1 MSSPS
6 HKADLTRGPDEAD
19 ISARLNWLRAGVLG
33 ANDGIVSIA
42 ALLVGVAAATTNI
55 STILTAAIAGVAAG
69 ALSMAVGE
77 YVSVSSQ
84 RDAEEAQ
91 LARERTWHTA
101 RPEWEL
107 EQLVRLNIETGM
119 SEETARK
126 ASVEQT
132 AKDPIGIHA
141 RMHLSVD
148 PESLTSPIHAGVAS
162 FFAFTVGGIAP
173 LLTILLLPVH
183 LKIPLTFVAVLIAL
197 AATGYTSAHVAY
209 SPYLKAMIR
218 NVIGGASAMAITWG
232 IGLLVGGAVTV

>member
-1 MSSPS
+1 MSSPT

-42 ALLVGVAAATTNI
+42 ALLVGVAAATTDRTVI
-55 STILTAAIAGVAAG
+55 FTAAMAGVAAG

-91 LARERTWHTA
+91 IAREKIWHKA
-101 RPEWEL
+101 RPAWEL
-107 EQLVRLNIETGM
+107 EQLVRLNMETGM
-119 SEETARK
+119 SEDTARK
-126 ASVEQT
+126 AAVEQT

-148 PESLTSPIHAGVAS
+148 PDELTSPIHAGVAS
-162 FFAFTVGGIAP
+162 FFAFALGGIAP

-183 LKIPLTFVAVLIAL
+183 LRIPLTFVAVVIAL
-197 AATGYTSAHVAY
+197 GVTGYVSARVAY
-209 SPYLKAMIR
+209 SPFLRAIIR
-218 NVIGGASAMAITWG
+218 NMIGGASAMVITYG
-232 IGLLVGGAVTV
+232 IGLLVGVSV

>member
-1 MSSPS
+1 MSSPT
-6 HKADLTRGPDEAD
+6 HKPDLKRGPDEID

-42 ALLVGVAAATTNI
+42 ALLVGVAAATTDRTVI
-55 STILTAAIAGVAAG
+55 FTAAMAGVAAG

-77 YVSVSSQ
+77 FVSVSSQ

-101 RPEWEL
+101 RPAWEL
-107 EQLVRLNIETGM
+107 EQLVRLNIATGM

-148 PESLTSPIHAGVAS
+148 PDGLTSPIHAGVAS
-162 FFAFTVGGIAP
+162 FIAFMLGGIAP
-173 LLTILLLPVH
+173 LLTILLPPPGMR
-183 LKIPLTFVAVLIAL
+183 IPLTFIMVLIAL

-209 SPYLKAMIR
+209 SPALKAITR
-218 NVIGGASAMAITWG
+218 NVIGGASAMIITYG
-232 IGLLVGGAVTV
+232 IGLLVGVSV